1 MRENIM
7 AIHFDTIKEK
17 IAKLDAMASQV
28 DVTKPITIFQKN
40 LEKPTVG
47 ERMNKFFDR
56 ATTSEGLKG
65 FVT

>member
-17 IAKLDAMASQV
+17 IAKLDAMANQV

-47 ERMNKFFDR
+47 ERMNKFFEVADGKNP
-56 ATTSEGLKG
+56 EWN
-65 FVT
+65 V

>member
-1 MRENIM
+1 M

-17 IAKLDAMASQV
+17 IAKLDTMANQV

-47 ERMNKFFDR
+47 ERMNKFFEVADGKNP
-56 ATTSEGLKG
+56 EWN
-65 FVT
+65 V

>member
-17 IAKLDAMASQV
+17 IAKLDAMATQV

-47 ERMNKFFDR
+47 ERMNKFFEVADGKNP
-56 ATTSEGLKG
+56 EWN
-65 FVT
+65 V

>member
-47 ERMNKFFDR
+47 ERMNKFFEVADGKNP
-56 ATTSEGLKG
+56 EWN
-65 FVT
+65 V